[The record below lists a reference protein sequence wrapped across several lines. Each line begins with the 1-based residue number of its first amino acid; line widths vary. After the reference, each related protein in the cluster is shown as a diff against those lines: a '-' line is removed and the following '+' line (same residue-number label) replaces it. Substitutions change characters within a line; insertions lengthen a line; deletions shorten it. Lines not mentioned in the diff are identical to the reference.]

1 MELTSNELREKIE
14 NGEKMVVDFWAAWC
28 GPCRMVKPIFEKVGE
43 ELKSENSDVHFYSVD
58 VETHSEIARELGIRN
73 IPTIKSFNGG
83 KEVETSVG
91 VIQETKLKDM
101 AMSLLNG

>member
-1 MELTSNELREKIE
+1 
-14 NGEKMVVDFWAAWC
+14 
-28 GPCRMVKPIFEKVGE
+28 
-43 ELKSENSDVHFYSVD
+43 
-58 VETHSEIARELGIRN
+58 LGIRN